1 MDNFDLSNY
10 DVIPPHVFTASTMVT
25 QMWDRL
31 GRPKT
36 PLSDQGEKLVNFM
49 FEIWKEYQPYEYT
62 RWIEMRK
69 EHKKEEKTISEQVS
83 KHTGRSLASYPMLIF
98 RMMKVCF
105 PDFDPV
111 KRENCLKMVRKF
123 PMFSLPNKI

>member
-36 PLSDQGEKLVNFM
+36 PFSDQGEELVTFM
-49 FEIWKEYQPYEYT
+49 FEIWKEY
-62 RWIEMRK
+62 
-69 EHKKEEKTISEQVS
+69 
-83 KHTGRSLASYPMLIF
+83 
-98 RMMKVCF
+98 
-105 PDFDPV
+105 
-111 KRENCLKMVRKF
+111 
-123 PMFSLPNKI
+123 